1 MIKQEEIRVER
12 AEYIY
17 RCVHRV
23 MEGDCQMEHGPIAVT
38 VGPLLADKYAVTN
51 AMYAEFLRESG
62 YKPKDPRNF
71 LKHWVN
77 GTYREEDADL
87 PVVNITQD
95 DAKAYAAFYGKRLPT
110 EQECSTLPP
119 VRII

>member
-51 AMYAEFLRESG
+51 AMYAEFLRE
-62 YKPKDPRNF
+62 
-71 LKHWVN
+71 
-77 GTYREEDADL
+77 
-87 PVVNITQD
+87 
-95 DAKAYAAFYGKRLPT
+95 
-110 EQECSTLPP
+110 
-119 VRII
+119 